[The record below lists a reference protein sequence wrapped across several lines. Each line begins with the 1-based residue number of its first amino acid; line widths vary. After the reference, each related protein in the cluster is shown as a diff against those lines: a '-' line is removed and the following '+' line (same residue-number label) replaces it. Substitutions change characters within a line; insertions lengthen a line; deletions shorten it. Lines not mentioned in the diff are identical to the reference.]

1 MSDFDDLLLDS
12 PKFQKNPRKLNENIS
27 INPNLTGGFPNKKIE
42 TNTNENFSNTMSKV
56 NAERPSLIGFSR
68 RDRSPSKSPPSKNIN
83 THNNENNFEQP
94 KIIEKK
100 NPIIIK
106 ENLNPRGSNFSNE
119 RNSDANSLR
128 NSQKKEKLKNP
139 NISNTGLVNTV
150 SELVLNDENAKNK
163 INQLTEEI
171 KREKENHKRDIEEY
185 KRLIKE
191 KEDECNKEIQKLN
204 IQNKDYQDN
213 ILKEE
218 RFKQK
223 EQSLNKEIN
232 RLKNDINEQ
241 IKNERERLS
250 IIHKAEYE
258 NKEKLNRKLLDEQ
271 QMNFEKQNEIIKK
284 QIEQQNE
291 FFKLAQKVE
300 NSSKQIND
308 IVNKLS
314 NEKFQQNKENQ
325 NIKSDLEKLE
335 ENLKLMEENL
345 KNDRARLLKEKE
357 AFEKEQTERM
367 EFNNK
372 ENSRIQSEIKILEDL
387 IQKMKENE
395 IKEKE
400 KFQRDNIDNQK
411 INNDL
416 ESELNNLKSIFQNE
430 EKEIE
435 YQKKLLN
442 EDKKHFES
450 EKNDKIKNLDAQK
463 LEWENRRERYL
474 NDDIELKGREKAYN
488 DKIMFLNDQF
498 DLFRRQKFDINEELE
513 KVNRDENDILSAS
526 KNFDKIIQS
535 HDEKE
540 RELRILNEEIIREKN
555 QLENEKMLINLE
567 ITKLNEQKNQL
578 KEKISNL
585 NNIKYQYA
593 TQAILSNNLNNNLYP
608 KNNDYNMNSRSNFN
622 NNYNDNSSTLRNLN
636 FNPGLTSNSNRF
648 NMNNISQYPTQ
659 TIKSDTKFYNSN
671 LNKKPF
677 KADEYLN
684 ERQNKLKNQ
693 QILNGNVISND
704 SFLMKEKEYLKQ
716 SNENFMRNTKK
727 EYQNMKNDYMKG
739 LSTSSNQ
746 NMMLKKEEEVYIDP
760 SIISA
765 NKK

>member
-1 MSDFDDLLLDS
+1 MSDFDDLLIDS
-12 PKFQKNPRKLNENIS
+12 PKFQNTRKLNSNIPP
-27 INPNLTGGFPNKKIE
+27 NPNLTGGFPNKKSEPII
-42 TNTNENFSNTMSKV
+42 NDNFSNTMSKI
-56 NAERPSLIGFSR
+56 NPEKPSLIGFSR
-68 RDRSPSKSPPSKNIN
+68 RERSPSKSPSKNIKTN
-83 THNNENNFEQP
+83 DNNIDQP

-106 ENLNPRGSNFSNE
+106 DSFNRRELNSSYEQNK
-119 RNSDANSLR
+119 RNSDTNSLR

-139 NISNTGLVNTV
+139 NISNNGLVNTV
-150 SELVLNDENAKNK
+150 SELVINDENAQNK

-204 IQNKDYQDN
+204 IENKNYQDN

-218 RFKQK
+218 RFKKK
-223 EQSLNKEIN
+223 EELLNNEIN

-250 IIHKAEYE
+250 MIHKAEYE
-258 NKEKLNRKLLDEQ
+258 NKEKINRKLLDEQ

-314 NEKFQQNKENQ
+314 NEKDEQYKANKDYKINLEN
-325 NIKSDLEKLE
+325 LEEKLKE
-335 ENLKLMEENL
+335 MEENL
-345 KNDRARLLKEKE
+345 KQDRLRLLKEKE

-367 EFNNK
+367 KYNN
-372 ENSRIQSEIKILEDL
+372 EESSRIKAELIKLEDL
-387 IQKMKENE
+387 KQKMKVNE
-395 IKEKE
+395 FEEKE
-400 KFQRDNIDNQK
+400 KFEKEKIDNQK
-411 INNDL
+411 INNEL
-416 ESELNNLKSIFQNE
+416 ELELNNLKSQFQSEQNE
-430 EKEIE
+430 ID

-442 EDKKHFES
+442 EDKKNFES
-450 EKNDKIKNLDAQK
+450 YKNDTIKNIDAQK
-463 LEWENRRERYL
+463 LEWENRREKYL
-474 NDDIELKGREKAYN
+474 NDDIELKGREKSYN
-488 DKIMFLNDQF
+488 DKMMFLNDQF
-498 DLFRRQKFDINEELE
+498 DLFKRQRFDIDEELE
-513 KVNRDENDILSAS
+513 KINRDENDIRSAS

-535 HDEKE
+535 HDENE
-540 RELRILNEEIIREKN
+540 RELNRLNEEIIREKN
-555 QLENEKMLINLE
+555 QLENEKMFINLE

-578 KEKISNL
+578 KEKINNL
-585 NNIKYQYA
+585 NNIKYQFA
-593 TQAILSNNLNNNLYP
+593 TQAILNNNLNNNLYTM
-608 KNNDYNMNSRSNFN
+608 NNDFNMSTRNNFN
-622 NNYNDNSSTLRNLN
+622 SIYNNNGMTSSTLRNSN
-636 FNPGLTSNSNRF
+636 FNPELTSNRF
-648 NMNNISQYPTQ
+648 TTNTLYQNPNQ
-659 TIKSDTKFYNSN
+659 TIKSDNRFYNTN
-671 LNKKPF
+671 FNKKPF
-677 KADEYLN
+677 KAEEYLN

-716 SNENFMRNTKK
+716 SNESFMRNTKK

-746 NMMLKKEEEVYIDP
+746 NMMLKKEQEVYIDP
-760 SIISA
+760 SIIST

>member
-1 MSDFDDLLLDS
+1 MSDFDDLLIDS
-12 PKFQKNPRKLNENIS
+12 PKFQNTRKLNSNIPP
-27 INPNLTGGFPNKKIE
+27 NPNLTGGFPNKKSEPII
-42 TNTNENFSNTMSKV
+42 NDNFSNTMSKI
-56 NAERPSLIGFSR
+56 NPEKPSLIGFSR
-68 RDRSPSKSPPSKNIN
+68 RERSPSKSPSKNIK
-83 THNNENNFEQP
+83 NNDNNIDQP

-106 ENLNPRGSNFSNE
+106 DSFNRRESNSSYEQNK
-119 RNSDANSLR
+119 RNSDTNSLR

-150 SELVLNDENAKNK
+150 SELVINDENAQNK

-204 IQNKDYQDN
+204 IENKNYQDN

-218 RFKQK
+218 RFKKK
-223 EQSLNKEIN
+223 EELLNNEIN

-250 IIHKAEYE
+250 MIHKAEYE
-258 NKEKLNRKLLDEQ
+258 NKEKINRKLLDEQ

-314 NEKFQQNKENQ
+314 NEKDEQYKANKDYKINLEN
-325 NIKSDLEKLE
+325 LEEKLKE
-335 ENLKLMEENL
+335 MEENL
-345 KNDRARLLKEKE
+345 KQDRLRLLKEKE

-367 EFNNK
+367 KYNN
-372 ENSRIQSEIKILEDL
+372 EESSRIKAELIKLEDL
-387 IQKMKENE
+387 KQKMKVNE
-395 IKEKE
+395 FEEKE
-400 KFQRDNIDNQK
+400 KFEKEKIDNQK
-411 INNDL
+411 INNEL
-416 ESELNNLKSIFQNE
+416 ELELNNLKSQFQSEQNE
-430 EKEIE
+430 ID

-442 EDKKHFES
+442 EDKKNFES
-450 EKNDKIKNLDAQK
+450 YKNDTIKNLDAQK

-474 NDDIELKGREKAYN
+474 NDDIELKGREKSYN
-488 DKIMFLNDQF
+488 DKMMFLNDQF
-498 DLFRRQKFDINEELE
+498 DLFKRQRYDIEEELE
-513 KVNRDENDILSAS
+513 KVNRDENDIRSAS
-526 KNFDKIIQS
+526 NNFDKIIQS
-535 HDEKE
+535 HDENK
-540 RELRILNEEIIREKN
+540 RELDRLNEEIIRERN
-555 QLENEKMLINLE
+555 QLENEKMFINLE
-567 ITKLNEQKNQL
+567 ITKLNEQK
-578 KEKISNL
+578 KELREKFNNL
-585 NNIKYQYA
+585 NYIKYQFA
-593 TQAILSNNLNNNLYP
+593 TQATLKDNLNNNLYTM
-608 KNNDYNMNSRSNFN
+608 NNDYNMSNRNNFN
-622 NNYNDNSSTLRNLN
+622 SIYNNGMTSSTLRNSN
-636 FNPGLTSNSNRF
+636 FNPELTSNRFTMNTLYQNPNQTIKNDNRF
-648 NMNNISQYPTQ
+648 NNTN
-659 TIKSDTKFYNSN
+659 FNR
-671 LNKKPF
+671 KPF
-677 KADEYLN
+677 KAEEYLK
-684 ERQNKLKNQ
+684 ERENKAKNQ
-693 QILNGNVISND
+693 QILNGNVISTD

-716 SNENFMRNTKK
+716 SNESFMRNTKK

-746 NMMLKKEEEVYIDP
+746 NMMLKKEQEVYIDP
-760 SIISA
+760 SIIST